1 MRLRPLSADGG
12 STFHLPRLIGLRLT
26 QEMAYLNRSLNAA
39 EALASGLITRV
50 VPDDRLQVEAL
61 AVAQQLTQGPT
72 GAFRRM
78 KRLLGDG
85 MRNSFAG
92 QLDAE
97 GGAIAASAAMADAG
111 EGARAFLER
120 RKPDFRG
127 E

>member
-1 MRLRPLSADGG
+1 LLD
-12 STFHLPRLIGLRLT
+12 
-26 QEMAYLNRSLNAA
+26 
-39 EALASGLITRV
+39 
-50 VPDDRLQVEAL
+50 EAL
-61 AVAQQLTQGPT
+61 AVARQLAQGPT

-85 MRNSFAG
+85 FRNSFAD

-97 GGAIAASAAMADAG
+97 AEAIAASASMPDAG
-111 EGARAFLER
+111 EGVRAFLER